1 MKNKVTKQL
10 NQKQKSILQLFF
22 HPKICMFLGRW
33 GGGVIIPSVLFN
45 LLCLLILKKLKQ
57 KVFCYSFAGR
67 VFLFL
72 STYLGN
78 EWRMLITVLPGWQP
92 TKANAVIEQS
102 MLNERF
108 VKDQIFA
115 CLKAWK
121 QQCTHKVTRYNILRA
136 LEAPGVERMD
146 LKQKLETMSATSA
159 WEPAATDL

>member
-10 NQKQKSILQLFF
+10 NQKQKSILQLIF
-22 HPKICMFLGRW
+22 HPKICMFFGRW
-33 GGGVIIPSVLFN
+33 GGEGGGIIQSILFN
-45 LLCLLILKKLKQ
+45 LLCLWILKKQNL

-67 VFLFL
+67 VFPFL

-78 EWRMLITVLPGWQP
+78 EWRMFITELPGWRP
-92 TKANAVIEQS
+92 NKASAVIEQS
-102 MLNERF
+102 MLDERL

-121 QQCTHKVTRYNILRA
+121 QQCTQKVTRRNILST

-146 LKQKLETMSATSA
+146 LKQELETMSATSA
-159 WEPAATDL
+159 

>member
-1 MKNKVTKQL
+1 
-10 NQKQKSILQLFF
+10 
-22 HPKICMFLGRW
+22 MF
-33 GGGVIIPSVLFN
+33 
-45 LLCLLILKKLKQ
+45 
-57 KVFCYSFAGR
+57 
-67 VFLFL
+67 
-72 STYLGN
+72 
-78 EWRMLITVLPGWQP
+78 ITELPGWQP

-121 QQCTHKVTRYNILRA
+121 QQCTQKVTRCNILRV

-159 WEPAATDL
+159 